1 MNFRNNFN
9 IIIVAP
15 TKTFTANEIQRQQ
28 LANEIKN
35 VE

>member
-15 TKTFTANEIQRQQ
+15 TKKSTANEIQREQ
-28 LANEIKN
+28 LANEMKN